1 MDYGNQLIWFCFF
14 VCILKV
20 NKSKAMDSVPKN
32 STSFILYSYNF
43 VSYFYERN
51 CCSSTSSNHN
61 ILHSYHALQINKFIF
76 PVFKFP
82 ITFTSVALL
91 NHFSSLLK
99 HLVFLS
105 PHSPPLIPSV
115 ALRREL
121 GRYSHLEMSKPKLR
135 EMKKLAGG

>member
-1 MDYGNQLIWFCFF
+1 MFFPYVFC
-14 VCILKV
+14 
-20 NKSKAMDSVPKN
+20 KSGDDRISKP
-32 STSFILYSYNF
+32 SFILYSYNF

-135 EMKKLAGG
+135 EMKKLAGGWCHRLQLSLCLQS